1 MSRRVKPV
9 KMFCFYI
16 STFLVSANKAVY
28 KFYIDDDDDDDEIMG
43 FNMCIRSIAVIT
55 SCHIILSGICYVT
68 HWVPRKSIQLSPGFS
83 ATSIPLCSH
92 FSTHFLSV

>member
-28 KFYIDDDDDDDEIMG
+28 KFYIDDDDDDETHRPMKNDP
-43 FNMCIRSIAVIT
+43 SSSA
-55 SCHIILSGICYVT
+55 LSGGGLIA
-68 HWVPRKSIQLSPGFS
+68 S
-83 ATSIPLCSH
+83 AS
-92 FSTHFLSV
+92 